1 MITHDAN
8 FNTAIQALILI
19 HQVATAKQVCF
30 KINKLMEILLDR
42 YYRTLYE
49 SLLDRRLMTSSK
61 QALYLNLL
69 FKSLKSDTNIP
80 RVKAF
85 IKRICQIASIHS
97 PGFICGTLFLLAELT
112 ASRRELRSLWA
123 NSSQPSEYDA
133 RKRDP
138 LYANAEAAS
147 LWELSPLLNHYHPTV
162 QVYTKN
168 LLHAQP
174 NTTKPDLALHT
185 VKHFLDRFVYR
196 NPKQKPSAHGISIMQ
211 PLPGADTS
219 LVLGIRGHAK
229 TELAVNSE
237 EWWKQQVD
245 RIKPD
250 EIFFHKFFVAKE
262 EGEVRASGKKRK
274 RAMNGEDGEMDEDEI
289 WEALVKS
296 SKEEGGLRDVDV
308 DDDIEWTSDEQSDD
322 DALDEMNDGMSDI
335 ESEEMEEDEVVEGS
349 GDRQAINDFFDDEA
363 EEIEIFEEGEEEKEE
378 ILDEEYDS
386 EGEEGLEFGDNASD
400 LLDSDEEVESPAQQ
414 KRADGRKKRKLK
426 NLPTFADAD
435 EYADMLED

>member
-1 MITHDAN
+1 MQKHVVLCGEWDHD
-8 FNTAIQALILI
+8 
-19 HQVATAKQVCF
+19 C
-30 KINKLMEILLDR
+30 
-42 YYRTLYE
+42 
-49 SLLDRRLMTSSK
+49 
-61 QALYLNLL
+61 
-69 FKSLKSDTNIP
+69 
-80 RVKAF
+80 
-85 IKRICQIASIHS
+85 
-97 PGFICGTLFLLAELT
+97 
-112 ASRRELRSLWA
+112 RELRSLWA
-123 NSSQPSEYDA
+123 KSSQPSQYDG

-147 LWELSPLLNHYHPTV
+147 LWELSPLLSHYHPTV
-162 QVYTKN
+162 QVYAKN
-168 LLHAQP
+168 LLHTQP

-196 NPKQKPSAHGISIMQ
+196 NPKQKPTAHGISIMQ
-211 PLPGADTS
+211 PLPGIDSS
-219 LVLGIRGHAK
+219 LVLGIRAHAK

-262 EGEVRASGKKRK
+262 EGDVRALGKKRK
-274 RAMNGEDGEMDEDEI
+274 RAVNGEDGEMDEDEI

-322 DALDEMNDGMSDI
+322 DAPDEMNEGMSGI
-335 ESEEMEEDEVVEGS
+335 ESEEMDEEEVGEGS
-349 GDRQAINDFFDDEA
+349 GGRKAISYFFDDEA
-363 EEIEIFEEGEEEKEE
+363 EEVEFMEEEEEDDDEEGEEKEEKEE
-378 ILDEEYDS
+378 EEEEEDDDEEKEIFDEKSWSDDS

-400 LLDSDEEVESPAQQ
+400 VLDSDEEVESPAQQ

-435 EYADMLED
+435 EYAHMLED